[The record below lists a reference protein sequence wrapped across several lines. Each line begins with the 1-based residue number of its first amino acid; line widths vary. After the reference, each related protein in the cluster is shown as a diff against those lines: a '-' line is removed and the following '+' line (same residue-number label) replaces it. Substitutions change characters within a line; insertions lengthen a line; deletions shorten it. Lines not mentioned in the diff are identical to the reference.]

1 MYPESSKYQ
10 ISVLGRVG
18 EVKKKKKAKG
28 EKEKGMKLL
37 NSSNEQER
45 K

>member
-18 EVKKKKKAKG
+18 EVKKKKKGKG
-28 EKEKGMKLL
+28 R
-37 NSSNEQER
+37 ER
-45 K
+45 KGNETTQFFK

>member
-18 EVKKKKKAKG
+18 EVEKKKKRAKG
-28 EKEKGMKLL
+28 EGKKG
-37 NSSNEQER
+37 NETTQFF

>member
-18 EVKKKKKAKG
+18 EVKKKKAKG